1 MRRLICA
8 IAIVVVAT
16 VTSNAW
22 AGSVTYYSAREWL
35 PGMGAS
41 TSFSSSWWQS
51 GFSKSY
57 GFDSTVTFIDNTG
70 YNWRATVRGWATWQH
85 THWLSSE
92 VKKAHCRSNVYAN
105 ASQSSYCVANN

>member
-16 VTSNAW
+16 VASNAW
-22 AGSVTYYSAREWL
+22 AGSVTYYSSPSWS

-51 GFSKSY
+51 GFSKSH

-85 THWLSSE
+85 THWFSSE
-92 VKKAHCRSNVYAN
+92 VKKAHCRSNVYAS